1 MSVCVC
7 VCVYVRALARSHVRK
22 QVMEFSRVCSG
33 FKEQPSVH
41 ITSYSEEQEG

>member
-1 MSVCVC
+1 MKLGFVWVCVC
-7 VCVYVRALARSHVRK
+7 PRSHVWQ

-33 FKEQPSVH
+33 FKEQPSVN